1 MAWSIILIFIKALME
16 TTPGTRERIIRT
28 ADALFYQQGYDYTSF
43 ADIASATGL
52 SRGNFYHHFKSK
64 DEILTAVIALRRDQ
78 TLAMLQ
84 LWSEQNQQAHAR
96 IGSFINLLQMNRATI
111 ASHGCPVG
119 SLCSELGK
127 LGHPAL
133 AHANQLFAIFRD
145 WLSQEFCQLG
155 LAAQAPQLAMH
166 LLARS
171 QGIATLAQ
179 AFHDQ
184 AFIDEEVAQLHRWLD
199 DVVPK
204 PETTP

>member
-1 MAWSIILIFIKALME
+1 ME
-16 TTPGTRERIIRT
+16 TTPGTRERIIST
-28 ADALFYQQGYDYTSF
+28 ADDLFYRQGYDYTSF

-64 DEILTAVIALRRDQ
+64 DEILNAVIALRRDKTVA
-78 TLAMLQ
+78 TL
-84 LWSEQNQQAHAR
+84 QQWTEHAQEAHAR
-96 IGSFINLLQMNRATI
+96 LACFINLLHMNRATI

-119 SLCSELGK
+119 SLCSELAK

-133 AHANQLFAIFRD
+133 AHANHLFALFRD
-145 WLSQEFCQLG
+145 WLSQQFVQLG
-155 LAAQAPQLAMH
+155 FAEQAPQLAMH

-184 AFIDEEVAQLHRWLD
+184 AFIENEVAQLQRWLD
-199 DVVPK
+199 SLVTQT
-204 PETTP
+204 ETMR